1 MKAAQMRTMALTRR
15 RGEAMTARGPSKN
28 GDEALVAGV
37 SDATAMGLVGRAA
50 TPCRGKHGATK
61 PCEAEA
67 SAARIIG
74 KSLIP
79 YVGGCELP
87 ERCNRQSGGE
97 VQVHQ
102 KTIIPA

>member
-79 YVGGCELP
+79 FMWAGANCRNAVTDKVEG
-87 ERCNRQSGGE
+87 R
-97 VQVHQ
+97 
-102 KTIIPA
+102 